1 MSGVQEP
8 TGAVGTDKDRGES
21 EIVDNHRV
29 KKEQSPSQRN
39 TFDRERNSAHIWSRN
54 NYGQDSSVDFES
66 DGIPK
71 VFFDVRNDSAAMFHQ
86 YQVELAGIYDLE
98 VMEVGT
104 RARPGKYLAGLAK
117 CISRDVP
124 MTPFEKANW
133 RATKE
138 RGKTLF
144 SLQHGGSYE
153 VINARPLSKEVVE
166 YCVQDVQFLPRL
178 WQTYSRA
185 LTPTL
190 RQKAQAESQTTK
202 AMM

>member
-1 MSGVQEP
+1 
-8 TGAVGTDKDRGES
+8 
-21 EIVDNHRV
+21 
-29 KKEQSPSQRN
+29 
-39 TFDRERNSAHIWSRN
+39 
-54 NYGQDSSVDFES
+54 
-66 DGIPK
+66 
-71 VFFDVRNDSAAMFHQ
+71 MFHQ

-124 MTPFEKANW
+124 MTPFEKASW

-190 RQKAQAESQTTK
+190 RQKAQAEVRDRIILSQSPQFNGKGINVVLAPQISETETECPSSWLLLFVPAHITARTEPDHTYSHK
-202 AMM
+202 RQRP